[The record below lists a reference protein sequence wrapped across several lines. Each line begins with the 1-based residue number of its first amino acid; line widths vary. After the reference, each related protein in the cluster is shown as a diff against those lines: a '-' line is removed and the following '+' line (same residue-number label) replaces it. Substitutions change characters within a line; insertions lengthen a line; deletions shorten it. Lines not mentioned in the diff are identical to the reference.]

1 MKNYVILND
10 LRKRPVV
17 FSSCYLNNARF
28 EVNLIIDLMNYFN
41 PVKDIHIFFL
51 FTELD
56 GKKNEEIK
64 TTADFN
70 RKSVPKD
77 REKNESSQPVDEKTN
92 NSDTKISVSSHN
104 NEDIKLKTN
113 DKKRP
118 DDERKTKISIPKS
131 IGQFESP
138 KPVIEKPLTVENTS
152 DLASKPHQSTGSN
165 LQNGSK
171 MEKNKNATSP
181 DRQCERLEKTVPP
194 ESEKTISLNVSI
206 TKGDAQ
212 KNPVR
217 KSSDKPEDGQS
228 QSQTVTTGP
237 VLSPRGSPLSSPPGG
252 ASNSQSLPTG
262 PVMSPKGGAVQSPPT
277 TKKSQ
282 TPPSQSPK
290 PAQDSVPSSKVIYT
304 KDEITEALLLSQNTP
319 GMMSAKNADVL
330 VSVLAHPDPTLR
342 LSALLGINK
351 CSTFTRN
358 QVQ

>member
-1 MKNYVILND
+1 MKNFVILNN
-10 LRKRPVV
+10 LRKKACC
-17 FSSCYLNNARF
+17 FLSCSFINASF
-28 EVNLIIDLMNYFN
+28 EVNLIIDLMNYFST
-41 PVKDIHIFFL
+41 VKGIHIFFL

-56 GKKNEEIK
+56 VKKNEEIK
-64 TTADFN
+64 TTADSN
-70 RKSVPKD
+70 KKSVPKD
-77 REKNESSQPVDEKTN
+77 REKHQSVDEKTI
-92 NSDTKISVSSHN
+92 NSDTRMPTSSHS

-113 DKKRP
+113 FNDEKRS
-118 DDERKTKISIPKS
+118 DDEKKTKIPIPKS
-131 IGQFESP
+131 IGQFVSP
-138 KPVIEKPLTVENTS
+138 KPVIEKPLTVENAS
-152 DLASKPHQSTGSN
+152 DLASKPHQSTGSK

-171 MEKNKNATSP
+171 IEKNNDAISP

-206 TKGDAQ
+206 TTGDAP
-212 KNPVR
+212 KHPVK
-217 KSSDKPEDGQS
+217 KSSDKAEDRQS
-228 QSQTVTTGP
+228 QSQTVTAGP

-252 ASNSQSLPTG
+252 ASNSQSLPAG
-262 PVMSPKGGAVQSPPT
+262 PVMSPKDSAMQSPPT
-277 TKKSQ
+277 TQKSQ
-282 TPPSQSPK
+282 MPPFQSPT

-358 QVQ
+358 QVL